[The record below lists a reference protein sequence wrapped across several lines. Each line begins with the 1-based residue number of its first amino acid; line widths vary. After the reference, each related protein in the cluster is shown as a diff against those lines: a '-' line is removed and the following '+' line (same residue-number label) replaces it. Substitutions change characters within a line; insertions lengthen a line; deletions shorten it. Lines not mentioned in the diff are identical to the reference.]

1 MVSSLPLSPT
11 LSSIIKTLLK
21 HVPSLAPFGSFSR
34 SYCLLH
40 ISSFFLWHQCLTF
53 AFFSFLSIGPFVSY
67 YTNYYHSISLP
78 FCYSTV
84 LLGIIPF
91 FYYNIL
97 LFYQSTI
104 LSFYYSTILKLYHC
118 PFLSIYYSINLLF
131 YQSTIL
137 SIYFSINLLFYQST
151 ILSIYYSINLLYY
164 QSTILSIYYTF
175 ILLYYHSTIPPL

>member
-34 SYCLLH
+34 SDCLLH

-104 LSFYYSTILKLYHC
+104 LSIYYSINILFYQSI
-118 PFLSIYYSINLLF
+118 FLLIYYSINLLF

-137 SIYFSINLLFYQST
+137 SIYYT
-151 ILSIYYSINLLYY
+151 INLLYY
-164 QSTILSIYYTF
+164 QSTILSFYYTI
-175 ILLYYHSTIPPL
+175 ILLFHHCKIVSFLFSIILLFHHSPFY

>member
-1 MVSSLPLSPT
+1 MPLSPT

-21 HVPSLAPFGSFSR
+21 HVPSLALFGSFSR
-34 SYCLLH
+34 PNCLLH
-40 ISSFFLWHQCLTF
+40 ISSFFLWHQRLTF

-78 FCYSTV
+78 FCYSSV

-97 LFYQSTI
+97 LFYQST
-104 LSFYYSTILKLYHC
+104 
-118 PFLSIYYSINLLF
+118 FLLIYYSINLLF

-137 SIYFSINLLFYQST
+137 SIYYT
-151 ILSIYYSINLLYY
+151 I
-164 QSTILSIYYTF
+164 

>member
-1 MVSSLPLSPT
+1 MPLSPT

-34 SYCLLH
+34 SDCLLH

-104 LSFYYSTILKLYHC
+104 LSIYYYINLLFYQSTILSFYYSTILKLYHC

-131 YQSTIL
+131 YQSTI
-137 SIYFSINLLFYQST
+137 I
-151 ILSIYYSINLLYY
+151 SIYYSINLLYY
-164 QSTILSIYYTF
+164 
-175 ILLYYHSTIPPL
+175 HSTIPPF